1 MTNLTDI
8 QNAILKTVRMLADDQ
23 QGLRALRL
31 AILDLDR
38 KLDTILARLPKS
50 YPGTW

>member
-1 MTNLTDI
+1 MANQTEI
-8 QNAILKTVRMLADDQ
+8 QNAVQKTVRMLADDQ

-38 KLDTILARLPKS
+38 KLDTILARLPK
-50 YPGTW
+50 